1 MNRTTIHSLAFQL
14 IGMCQNIKKTL
25 TCLEMTSTKNILM
38 PVASG
43 HLSELQNFFRVDY
56 KLSPVIWTKMKSLG
70 LHQN

>member
-1 MNRTTIHSLAFQL
+1 
-14 IGMCQNIKKTL
+14 
-25 TCLEMTSTKNILM
+25 MTSTKNILM